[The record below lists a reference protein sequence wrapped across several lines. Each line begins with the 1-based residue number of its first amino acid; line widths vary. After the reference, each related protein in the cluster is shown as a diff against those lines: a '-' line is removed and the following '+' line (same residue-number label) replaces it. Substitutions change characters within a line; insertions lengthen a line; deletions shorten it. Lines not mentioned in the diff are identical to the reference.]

1 MALFDRRGGIAAGT
15 HRYMMHEKL
24 MSIGDDSWVENEQG
38 QKAFK
43 IDGKA
48 MRARDTL
55 VLEDPEGR
63 EVASFQQHPVAVR
76 DTMTV
81 ERDGREVAR
90 IRKAIISPIRD
101 RFDVDLSSG
110 DHWSVQGNVL
120 AHEYDIDGDAGKVAE
135 VSKKWFRVRDSYGV
149 EVESGQDDALVL
161 AVTAAVDNMRRE

>member
-1 MALFDRRGGIAAGT
+1 MALFDRGGNIAVGT
-15 HRYMMHEKL
+15 HRYRMHEKL
-24 MSIGDDSWVENEQG
+24 MSIGDDSWVEDEQG
-38 QKAFK
+38 HKAFR

-48 MRARDTL
+48 MRVRDTV
-55 VLEDPEGR
+55 VLEDPEGQ
-63 EVASFQQHPVAVR
+63 EVASFQRHPVRVR

-110 DHWSVQGNVL
+110 DHWNVQGNVL

-135 VSKKWFRVRDSYGV
+135 VSKKWFRVRDSYGI
-149 EVESGQDDALVL
+149 EVEPGQDDGLVL
-161 AVTAAVDNMRRE
+161 AVTAAVDDMRRE